1 MIEIIINLGT
11 LLILGVTLIML
22 ATLLTFLF
30 KTKVPYVPS
39 QKKVIEKVLEEF
51 PLQKGQLIYDLGCGD
66 GRFLFAAEKKYQTL
80 GRGFELA
87 PLPYL
92 IAQFKK
98 LIYRSKNKF
107 YLKDFYQH
115 SLSDGKF
122 IYCYL
127 YPKLID
133 KVYQKFIQE
142 TPAGSILISNTFP
155 VKNIDAFKIINSS
168 SQKIYVYQNQ

>member
-1 MIEIIINLGT
+1 MIDFFLNSVT
-11 LLILGVTLIML
+11 LLILATTLILL
-22 ATLLTFLF
+22 ATLLTFIF

-39 QKKVIEKVLEEF
+39 QKHVIEKVLQEF
-51 PLQKGQLIYDLGCGD
+51 PLQNGQLIYDLGCGD
-66 GRFLFAAEKKYQTL
+66 GRFLMAAEKKYQTI
-80 GRGFELA
+80 GKGFELA

-98 LIYRSKNKF
+98 FFHRSKNQF
-107 YLKDFYQH
+107 LLKDFYQY

-142 TPAGSILISNTFP
+142 TSPGSILVSNTFP
-155 VKNIDAFKIINSS
+155 IKNIVPLKIINSS